1 MIKTLIISF
10 NYPPTIGGIETYAKE
25 LNKFFFDKKD
35 IEFYFPIN
43 KKSPKPFL
51 RGISLFIFILKAV
64 FQTLPKKYDV
74 IHMTSFNLWLF
85 AYLYSKFNKDTKFI
99 INIWGLE
106 FVYGN
111 KSGILPRIY
120 NKFFINM
127 SILNSSNFYY
137 MVSSKASKKLL
148 INNGFNPEKM
158 RFIKL
163 GISENRVLT
172 KSTELDPDNKYFLFV
187 GRIVKRKGLSWF
199 VKNILPKFPEYKLK
213 VVGPIGDKKEFNE
226 SKNLMVEYLGVVSD
240 DVLNK
245 LRKEATLC
253 IVPNIY
259 LENDD
264 DFEAFCFV
272 TIESVSGG
280 SLVVASNYQGI
291 PEALLDGA
299 LGYLAEPS
307 DTVSWVE
314 NIRLALDLNSKERK
328 ELIEKRSGILINELS
343 WEKLFNQTYKLYSEV
358 YLSE

>member
-25 LNKFFFDKKD
+25 LNKFFFDKKN
-35 IEFYFPIN
+35 IEFYFPSKI
-43 KKSPKPFL
+43 KSPKAVL
-51 RGISLFIFILKAV
+51 RGISLIIFILKAIFKTV
-64 FQTLPKKYDV
+64 SKKYDV
-74 IHMTSFNLWLF
+74 IHMTSFNLWFF
-85 AYLYSKFNKDTKFI
+85 AYLYSKFNKNTKFI

-120 NKFFINM
+120 RKFFINM
-127 SILNSSNFYY
+127 SVLNSPNFYY
-137 MVSSKASKKLL
+137 MVSSKASKELL
-148 INNGFNPEKM
+148 INNGFNSENI

-163 GISENRVLT
+163 GISKDRILSEG
-172 KSTELDPDNKYFLFV
+172 TELNFDNKYFLFV

-199 VKNILPKFPEYKLK
+199 VKTILPNFSDYKLK

-226 SKNLMVEYLGVVSD
+226 SKNSMVEYLGVVTD
-240 DVLNK
+240 DELSK

-259 LENDD
+259 LKNDD

-291 PEALLDGA
+291 PEALLDGD

-307 DTVSWVE
+307 DKESWIE
-314 NIRLALDLNSKERK
+314 NITLALDLTSKERK
-328 ELIEKRSGILINELS
+328 DLIKKRSEILKNELS
-343 WEKLFNQTYKLYSEV
+343 WEKLFNETYKLYSEV
-358 YLSE
+358 

>member
-35 IEFYFPIN
+35 IEFYFPKKI
-43 KKSPKPFL
+43 KSPKAFI
-51 RGISLFIFILKAV
+51 RGVSLVFFILKAV
-64 FQTLPKKYDV
+64 FKTAPKKYDV
-74 IHMTSFNLWLF
+74 IHMTSFNLWFF
-85 AYLYSKFNKDTKFI
+85 AYLYSKFNKNTKFI

-120 NKFFINM
+120 NKLFMNM
-127 SILNSSNFYY
+127 SALNSPNFYY

-148 INNGFNPEKM
+148 TNNGFNSEKI

-163 GISENRVLT
+163 GISKNRILT
-172 KSTELDPDNKYFLFV
+172 EGPELDLNNKYFLFV

-199 VKNILPKFPEYKLK
+199 VKNILPNFPDYKLK

-226 SKNLMVEYLGVVSD
+226 SMNSMVEYLGIVGDEELS
-240 DVLNK
+240 K
-245 LRKEATLC
+245 LRKEAALC
-253 IVPNIY
+253 LVPNIY

-272 TIESVSGG
+272 TIESVSSG

-291 PEALLDGA
+291 PEALLDGD

-307 DTVSWVE
+307 DIESWTE
-314 NIRLALDLNSKERK
+314 NISLALNLTSKERQ
-328 ELIEKRSGILINELS
+328 ELIKKRSEILKNELS
-343 WEKLFNQTYKLYSEV
+343 WEKLFKETYKLYSEV
-358 YLSE
+358 FRNE